1 MIVSF
6 VFTMD
11 PIHENLSQTWVFYKA
26 ISFAL
31 KNHGAVIAQEH
42 YFNGWDKQKKLF
54 PQFFREDMCEM
65 FEYDVPDNSAVQ
77 AIEKISIPKEY
88 RREIYFKIWESIR
101 RIYGYIYTG
110 LARIRRIFMLEI
122 K

>member
-54 PQFFREDMCEM
+54 PQFFFIQQVWFFCRKYKLCL
-65 FEYDVPDNSAVQ
+65 Q
-77 AIEKISIPKEY
+77 KCKIA
-88 RREIYFKIWESIR
+88 
-101 RIYGYIYTG
+101 GC
-110 LARIRRIFMLEI
+110 
-122 K
+122 

>member
-42 YFNGWDKQKKLF
+42 YFNGWDKQK
-54 PQFFREDMCEM
+54 
-65 FEYDVPDNSAVQ
+65 
-77 AIEKISIPKEY
+77 
-88 RREIYFKIWESIR
+88 
-101 RIYGYIYTG
+101 
-110 LARIRRIFMLEI
+110 
-122 K
+122 